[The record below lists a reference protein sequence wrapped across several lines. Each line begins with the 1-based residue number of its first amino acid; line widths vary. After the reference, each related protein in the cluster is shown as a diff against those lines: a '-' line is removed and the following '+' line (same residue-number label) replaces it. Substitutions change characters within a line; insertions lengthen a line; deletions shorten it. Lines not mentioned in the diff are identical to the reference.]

1 MPLNIFSHSTYCHG
15 HAQLSSWPA
24 LLLRVLYYCR
34 KILSRALLCLLAS
47 EAQEAEAKD
56 GIAYKTHVTAS
67 DKLSTVFLDRDSC
80 RAAYSSYHHTVISCE
95 IFTTHAAWRGSVQEK
110 SFQEILEDIK
120 YRLTQVPCTGK
131 HPFHW
136 P

>member
-1 MPLNIFSHSTYCHG
+1 M
-15 HAQLSSWPA
+15 
-24 LLLRVLYYCR
+24 
-34 KILSRALLCLLAS
+34 CLLAS
-47 EAQEAEAKD
+47 EVQEADAKD

-67 DKLSTVFLDRDSC
+67 DKLATVFLYRDSR
-80 RAAYSSYHHTVISCE
+80 RAVYSSYHHTAISCE
-95 IFTTHAAWRGSVQEK
+95 IFTTHAAWQGSVEDK

-131 HPFHW
+131 QTLHW